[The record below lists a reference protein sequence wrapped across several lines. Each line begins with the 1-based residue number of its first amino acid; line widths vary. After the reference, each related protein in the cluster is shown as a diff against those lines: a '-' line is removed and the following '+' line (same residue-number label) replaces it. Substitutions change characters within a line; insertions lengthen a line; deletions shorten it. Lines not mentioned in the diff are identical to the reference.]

1 MAIQGAPEIGTKVTG
16 EGGRFYW
23 ASDTLFGRGG
33 GAATLVLKMRVGLA
47 AMTTGFAREVQE
59 YARENAPWEDR
70 TGDARSGLT
79 AKGEQRLTSYTITL
93 YHTVDYGIWL
103 EVRWDGKYAII
114 LPTIEHMGHELMDRL
129 QFSALVGT
137 AVGGFI

>member
-1 MAIQGAPEIGTKVTG
+1 MATPSVSNKATGTV
-16 EGGRFYW
+16 GGSGIVWHTNPFLKGGSA
-23 ASDTLFGRGG
+23 ASLII
-33 GAATLVLKMRVGLA
+33 KMHAGLA
-47 AMTTGFAREVQE
+47 AATAGFAQNVQE
-59 YARENAPWEDR
+59 YARENASWEDR

-79 AKGEQRLTSYTITL
+79 AEGRQRLTTYSIIL

-129 QFSALVGT
+129 QIALLAAGRVL
-137 AVGGFI
+137 